1 MLINHASLLPLTD
14 RLRRKLSYMSIPN
27 HRRKLIYS
35 SILLESNLVT
45 APEIAMLQAFLS
57 SYDHDTYEHVYR
69 IAGTAVEVAYSLDLT
84 EEDAG
89 LVYLSALL
97 HDIGKVTIPSAILQK
112 RGPLDEGEQ
121 QVMRLHP
128 QIGQHMLTQA
138 GGVFGR
144 LADIV
149 VAHHE
154 RWDGLGYP
162 FGLAGEDIPLS
173 GRILAV
179 VDSFDAMTSARAYQ
193 KPQSMAVAYAEVEQC
208 AGSQYDPRVVA
219 AFLSACDTRIVVNTD
234 LIASPFV
241 PRLARTNV
249 SALSA

>member
-1 MLINHASLLPLTD
+1 MLINHASLLSLTD
-14 RLRRKLSYMSIPN
+14 RLRRKLSYMSVPN
-27 HRRKLIYS
+27 HRRKLIYP
-35 SILLESNLVT
+35 SILLENNLVT
-45 APEIAMLQAFLS
+45 ASEMAMLQAFLS
-57 SYDHDTYEHVYR
+57 SYDHDTYDHAYR
-69 IAGTAVEVAYSLDLT
+69 IAGTALEVAYSLGLT

-97 HDIGKVTIPSAILQK
+97 HDIGKAAIPSAILQK

-121 QVMRLHP
+121 QMMRLHP
-128 QIGQHMLTQA
+128 QIGQHMLAQA

-149 VAHHE
+149 VTHHE
-154 RWDGLGYP
+154 RWDGQGYP
-162 FGLAGEDIPLS
+162 FGLAGEDIPLA

-179 VDSFDAMTSARAYQ
+179 VDSFDAMTSERAYQ
-193 KPQSMAVAYAEVEQC
+193 EPQSIAVAYAEVERC
-208 AGSQYDPRVVA
+208 AGSQYDPHVVA
-219 AFLSACDTRIVVNTD
+219 AFLRACDTRTVVNTG

-241 PRLARTNV
+241 PWLARTNV